1 MNIFELQVI
10 IVIIIIVVVVVVRT
24 IKSLKRAKIEAL
36 YLLPYFLTLH
46 LAYVDWYFFK
56 FA

>member
-10 IVIIIIVVVVVVRT
+10 VVVIIIVVVRT
-24 IKSLKRAKIEAL
+24 IKSLKRAKIKSL

>member
-10 IVIIIIVVVVVVRT
+10 IVIVVVVVVRT
-24 IKSLKRAKIEAL
+24 IKSLKRAKIKAL

-46 LAYVDWYFFK
+46 LAYVNWYFFK